1 MKINFGIVLILLFQ
15 SLIAQNPKRNEFETI
30 KEKVA
35 ELYINSPV
43 KAKKEAYLLHEVAE
57 TNDEKIIS
65 YRYLGYIYDFSGNVD
80 SARYFF
86 QKQLQFSKEKF
97 LNKEFYYQAVIDY
110 ANWGTNYVDSNVIIE
125 ELTQALLT
133 INEAEF
139 PQQKGLMY
147 MLMGDLFLR
156 KNQLEKSN
164 EYFDKSFNLIK
175 GNAAELDYYLRKSE
189 IALKKRDYLSAKE
202 NLLSGFALF
211 NEKEKYEYSL
221 YLNKLGYVYL
231 LLGDIDNS
239 NQCLYESLH
248 YQKKNGFL
256 NLFSSTY
263 LNLSHLAKIEKNERL
278 VKFNLD
284 KALEANQGDV
294 QVLKDIYLAY
304 KDYYSNQGDFINENE
319 SLAQFNK
326 INDSIFN
333 VEKAKLGIDL
343 ESRFQLRE
351 NKKELALKEKIIQ
364 KEQKIKS
371 LLVLGFVMLLLL
383 LLALIAL
390 YFNKIKTQKK
400 LRNNQKLLHEEQ
412 LKSMLENQRTEIIK
426 EKIKAKLEERSKLSL
441 ELHDGIAN
449 EIGAL
454 KVSLTNEYALDATN
468 INSIVDK
475 IDKLYNEVRDWSHD
489 LHSDK
494 ILDIEFSQ
502 LINSLCLIAEKKGI
516 KTTKNVLIDE
526 KINTLEDSFLLN
538 IYRILQEAINNV
550 LKHANA
556 TEIQLDIIQSE
567 TELFL
572 IIKDNGIG
580 FSKNSSKLGIG
591 LKNIEKR
598 IEILGG
604 KFNIMSSEK
613 GTTLDIKLP
622 L

>member
-15 SLIAQNPKRNEFETI
+15 SLLAQSPKGNKFETI

-35 ELYINSPV
+35 ELYINTPL
-43 KAKKEAYLLHEVAE
+43 KAKKDAYLLYELAK

-86 QKQLQFSKEKF
+86 QKQLQFSKQHF
-97 LNKEFYYQAVIDY
+97 LNKESYYQAVIDY
-110 ANWGTNYVDSNVIIE
+110 ANWGTNYVDSNVLIE
-125 ELTQALLT
+125 ELTQALLK

-147 MLMGDLFLR
+147 MLMGDLLLR

-175 GNAAELDYYLRKSE
+175 GNRAELDYYLRKSE

-211 NEKEKYEYSL
+211 NEKEMYEYPL

-284 KALEANQGDV
+284 KALETNQGDV

-371 LLVLGFVMLLLL
+371 LLVIGFGILLLL
-383 LLALIAL
+383 LIALIAL
-390 YFNKIKTQKK
+390 YFNNIKTQEK

-454 KVSLTNEYALDATN
+454 KVSLTNENALDATN

-475 IDKLYNEVRDWSHD
+475 IDKLYNEVRDLSHD

-516 KTTKNVLIDE
+516 KTIKNVLINE

-556 TEIQLDIIQSE
+556 TEIQLDIIQSD

-572 IIKDNGIG
+572 IIKDNGVG
-580 FSKNSSKLGIG
+580 FSKNSSKSGIG

-598 IEILGG
+598 IEMLKG
-604 KFNIMSSEK
+604 KFNIISSEE